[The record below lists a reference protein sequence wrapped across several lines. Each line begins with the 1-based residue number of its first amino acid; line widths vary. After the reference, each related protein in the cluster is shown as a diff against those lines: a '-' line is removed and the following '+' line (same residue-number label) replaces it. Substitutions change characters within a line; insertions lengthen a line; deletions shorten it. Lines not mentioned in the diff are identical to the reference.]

1 MTETLD
7 TNLLTVVR
15 IEKVVSDLIGLL
27 KKIAV
32 SSEPENKLHGKMIQ
46 ARSSLETQH
55 EGFMDLFIEN
65 QGVYQLQECLRS
77 PHLKVVLQVF
87 EIVPHFFNFKSVRGF
102 IKGKLD
108 FFTALYLFMSHR
120 NHGIRAGACQMFNH
134 ILQKLSRG
142 TVGYNLI
149 TKAAINQAQ
158 GSNRAPFDEL
168 IESLSMQ
175 SLELRVEVLT
185 LINLIVYIS
194 PSQKKKAQFLAR
206 LENMGLYDEMYKVG
220 RENSKD

>member
-1 MTETLD
+1 M
-7 TNLLTVVR
+7 
-15 IEKVVSDLIGLL
+15 
-27 KKIAV
+27 
-32 SSEPENKLHGKMIQ
+32 
-46 ARSSLETQH
+46 
-55 EGFMDLFIEN
+55 
-65 QGVYQLQECLRS
+65 
-77 PHLKVVLQVF
+77 F
-87 EIVPHFFNFKSVRGF
+87 EIVPHFFNFKSGRGF

-120 NHGIRAGACQMFNH
+120 NHEIRAGACQMFNQ
-134 ILQKLSRG
+134 ILAKLSRG

-168 IESLSMQ
+168 IESLSMN

-220 RENSKD
+220 RENA

>member
-1 MTETLD
+1 M
-7 TNLLTVVR
+7 
-15 IEKVVSDLIGLL
+15 
-27 KKIAV
+27 
-32 SSEPENKLHGKMIQ
+32 
-46 ARSSLETQH
+46 
-55 EGFMDLFIEN
+55 
-65 QGVYQLQECLRS
+65 
-77 PHLKVVLQVF
+77 F
-87 EIVPHFFNFKSVRGF
+87 EIVPHFFNFKLGRGF

-120 NHGIRAGACQMFNH
+120 NHGIRAGACQMFNQ
-134 ILQKLSRG
+134 ILAKLSRG

-168 IESLSMQ
+168 IESLSMN

-194 PSQKKKAQFLAR
+194 PSQRKKAQFLAR

-220 RENSKD
+220 RENA